1 MFSDRTK
8 ENIVIILS
16 IIGFLFILIST
27 INFVYKIPNLDKEIA
42 QNEEKIK
49 ISQLNHLL
57 FQIYQSNEHSLA
69 NQIKV
74 LYEIN
79 PNSTRL
85 IELYDELRMVKRIS
99 MEYMY
104 ADITGDLVNETNKK
118 EWSELDYAQL
128 QKEED
133 ILSTISPATNEIR
146 DSLNKLNSDKDNL
159 LFWSTLYQVIGL
171 FITQLAILLQFRW
184 FNLQNK
190 ETSQ

>member
-146 DSLNKLNSDKDNL
+146 ASLNKLNSDKDNL